1 MQKLLFELLQV
12 ATGQLDCLSKGP
24 SPEEWNDIYQT
35 ARQHGLAGVSY
46 IGVEHLFEYGL
57 RVPQDLSLDWMAD
70 AEMIRERQELI
81 DKRCQK
87 LMEKLEERKIRSS
100 VMNGLGMRQNGGSDL
115 QQSLQA
121 ETIDIF
127 VDCNIDRAL
136 KFVSQTGQQDI
147 VCGYSE
153 IPLTVWADTP
163 VYLHYRLMLARNPL
177 TNRKIQK
184 WASRNKDMMFQH
196 DEAVTVPSL
205 LMNAVCMLQDL
216 QQRFFKGEAM
226 LRHFLEY
233 YFVITQLKDLS
244 AVFKNGDSIE
254 TALREMG
261 LERFAGGVMWILQE
275 MMALDRQHMLCAPK
289 EHEGRFILH
298 EVMAGHRHLWRLL
311 SHYPMEMIWPAR

>member
-70 AEMIRERQELI
+70 AEMIRERQEQI
-81 DKRCQK
+81 DRRCQK
-87 LMEKLEERKIRSS
+87 LLEKLEERKIRSS
-100 VMNGLGMRQNGGSDL
+100 VMNGLGMRQNSSNDL
-115 QQSLQA
+115 LQLLQID
-121 ETIDIF
+121 TIDIF
-127 VDCNIDRAL
+127 VDCHLDRAV

-147 VCGYSE
+147 VYSYTE
-153 IPLTVWADTP
+153 IPLTVWDDTP
-163 VYLHYRLMLARNPL
+163 VHLHYRLLSARNPL
-177 TNRKIQK
+177 TNKKMQK
-184 WASRNKDMMFQH
+184 WAGRNKDMMFQY
-196 DEAVTVPSL
+196 DEGLTMPSL
-205 LMNAVCMLQDL
+205 MINAVCMLQDL
-216 QQRFFKGEAM
+216 QQRFLKGEAT

-233 YFVITQLKDLS
+233 YFVISQLKDLS
-244 AVFKNGDSIE
+244 GVFKNGDTLE

>member
-147 VCGYSE
+147 VYSYTE

>member
-1 MQKLLFELLQV
+1 
-12 ATGQLDCLSKGP
+12 
-24 SPEEWNDIYQT
+24 
-35 ARQHGLAGVSY
+35 
-46 IGVEHLFEYGL
+46 
-57 RVPQDLSLDWMAD
+57 
-70 AEMIRERQELI
+70 
-81 DKRCQK
+81 
-87 LMEKLEERKIRSS
+87 
-100 VMNGLGMRQNGGSDL
+100 
-115 QQSLQA
+115 
-121 ETIDIF
+121 
-127 VDCNIDRAL
+127 
-136 KFVSQTGQQDI
+136 
-147 VCGYSE
+147 
-153 IPLTVWADTP
+153 
-163 VYLHYRLMLARNPL
+163 MLARNPL

>member
-289 EHEGRFILH
+289 EHEGRC
-298 EVMAGHRHLWRLL
+298 MK
-311 SHYPMEMIWPAR
+311 

>member
-100 VMNGLGMRQNGGSDL
+100 VMNGLGMRQNGGSDF

-153 IPLTVWADTP
+153 IPLTVWEDTP

-216 QQRFFKGEAM
+216 QQRFLKGEAT

>member
-254 TALREMG
+254 TALRKMS

>member
-100 VMNGLGMRQNGGSDL
+100 VMNGLGMRQNGGSDF

-127 VDCNIDRAL
+127 VDYQIKKSGSSWITVSGLFCDVIL
-136 KFVSQTGQQDI
+136 LFIQFYELFKVFVLIAFVHIGI
-147 VCGYSE
+147 
-153 IPLTVWADTP
+153 
-163 VYLHYRLMLARNPL
+163 NPL
-177 TNRKIQK
+177 
-184 WASRNKDMMFQH
+184 
-196 DEAVTVPSL
+196 
-205 LMNAVCMLQDL
+205 
-216 QQRFFKGEAM
+216 
-226 LRHFLEY
+226 
-233 YFVITQLKDLS
+233 
-244 AVFKNGDSIE
+244 
-254 TALREMG
+254 
-261 LERFAGGVMWILQE
+261 
-275 MMALDRQHMLCAPK
+275 
-289 EHEGRFILH
+289 
-298 EVMAGHRHLWRLL
+298 
-311 SHYPMEMIWPAR
+311 

>member
-254 TALREMG
+254 TALREMS

>member
-177 TNRKIQK
+177 TNRKIQE
-184 WASRNKDMMFQH
+184 WASRNKDRMFQH
-196 DEAVTVPSL
+196 DEAGTVPSL

-216 QQRFFKGEAM
+216 QQRFLKGEAT

>member
-127 VDCNIDRAL
+127 VDCNIDRVL

-298 EVMAGHRHLWRLL
+298 EVMAGHRHLW
-311 SHYPMEMIWPAR
+311 